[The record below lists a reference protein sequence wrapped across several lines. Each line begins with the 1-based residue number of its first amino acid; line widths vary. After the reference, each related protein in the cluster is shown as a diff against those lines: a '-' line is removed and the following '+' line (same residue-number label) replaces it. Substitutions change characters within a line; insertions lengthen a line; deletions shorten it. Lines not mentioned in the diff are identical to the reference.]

1 MTVEK
6 LKRYREWKS
15 ELEDISSKIDDV
27 KVTDSTEGSQKDF
40 PYILCNHKI
49 EGVAD
54 EDSNLLVRK
63 STLKAQIKEIEN
75 FVNGIDDSIIRKAIN
90 LKFIEIKKDHRQKR
104 KPAPKWYQVA
114 QQVDC
119 GLSGDGLR
127 MKIKRYLEKF

>member
-63 STLKAQIKEIEN
+63 STLKAQIK
-75 FVNGIDDSIIRKAIN
+75 
-90 LKFIEIKKDHRQKR
+90 
-104 KPAPKWYQVA
+104 
-114 QQVDC
+114 
-119 GLSGDGLR
+119 
-127 MKIKRYLEKF
+127 

>member
-63 STLKAQIKEIEN
+63 STLKAQIEEIED
-75 FVNGIDDSIIRKAIN
+75 FVNTIPFYKVRKAVKLYYLAPVDESGNKYTWERIADILN
-90 LKFIEIKKDHRQKR
+90 DGTTENAIKKR
-104 KPAPKWYQVA
+104 VN
-114 QQVDC
+114 
-119 GLSGDGLR
+119 
-127 MKIKRYLEKF
+127 RYLKENL

>member
-54 EDSNLLVRK
+54 ENSNLLVRK
-63 STLKAQIKEIEN
+63 STLKAQIKEIED
-75 FVNGIDDSIIRKAIN
+75 FVNTIPFYKVRKAVKLYYLDPVDESGN
-90 LKFIEIKKDHRQKR
+90 K
-104 KPAPKWYQVA
+104 PKWNTIA
-114 QQVDC
+114 DKFND
-119 GLSGDGLR
+119 GSTGDSVR
-127 MKIKRYLEKF
+127 MAVNRYLRNNF

>member
-1 MTVEK
+1 MTIEK

-54 EDSNLLVRK
+54 EDFSLLVRK
-63 STLKAQIKEIEN
+63 SMLKAQIKEIED
-75 FVNGIDDSIIRKAIN
+75 FVNTIPFYKVRKAVKLYYLAPIDESGNKYTWERIADILNDGSSGEAIRKKAERI
-90 LKFIEIKKDHRQKR
+90 IKK
-104 KPAPKWYQVA
+104 
-114 QQVDC
+114 
-119 GLSGDGLR
+119 L
-127 MKIKRYLEKF
+127 